1 MKKLILTSLIMLL
14 GIFTYSQSV
23 LGTWKTIDDKTGKA
37 KSHVKITQLSDGTL
51 KGEVVKI
58 LTPGRENAKC
68 DECKGANKG
77 KPIKGMTIIWDMKK
91 SGDEWTGGYI
101 LDPNSGSEY
110 KCRIR
115 VKDENTLE
123 LRGYVGISLLGRNQ
137 TWHRVK

>member
-1 MKKLILTSLIMLL
+1 MRKLILTSLIMLL

-68 DECKGANKG
+68 DESSEEHTSELQSRGHLVCRLLLE
-77 KPIKGMTIIWDMKK
+77 KK
-91 SGDEWTGGYI
+91 KT
-101 LDPNSGSEY
+101 
-110 KCRIR
+110 KT
-115 VKDENTLE
+115 KQHK
-123 LRGYVGISLLGRNQ
+123 Q
-137 TWHRVK
+137 T

>member
-1 MKKLILTSLIMLL
+1 MKKLILTSVIMLV
-14 GIFTYSQSV
+14 GICTYSQSV
-23 LGTWKTIDDKTGKA
+23 RGTCNTIADKTGKA
-37 KSHVKITQLSDGTL
+37 KSQVRITQLSDGTL
-51 KGEVVKI
+51 KGEVVKT
-58 LTPGRENAKC
+58 LTPGRETAKC

-77 KPIKGMTIIWDMKK
+77 KPINGMTIIWDMKK